1 MTVSKDML
9 LLWKSSFISQIFSK
23 HWRSILG
30 NYAEECNEFVLYD
43 LYVRS
48 LSYMQQDVAFVGL
61 WRKSWMT
68 LKNNKTLLFD
78 TIWYT
83 RRTI

>member
-1 MTVSKDML
+1 
-9 LLWKSSFISQIFSK
+9 
-23 HWRSILG
+23 
-30 NYAEECNEFVLYD
+30 
-43 LYVRS
+43 
-48 LSYMQQDVAFVGL
+48 MQQDVAFVGL

-83 RRTI
+83 RRTIDLHSPQKWECFISVLDLVGMELIFFIAACVVLCF